1 MDKRELIRSLKE
13 DVEALGEEKE
23 VFVQWIDGEPVDYSY
38 TQERKCNDPE
48 SLGNLLSILEE

>member
-1 MDKRELIRSLKE
+1 MDKNELLRNLKE
-13 DVEALGEEKE
+13 DAEALGEEKE

-48 SLGNLLSILEE
+48 TLGNLLAILEK